1 MLYSRKI
8 SVWNC
13 NWFVSIKYDLLL
25 TRGLFYYF
33 KIDHLSYNHLSYNH
47 LSYNHL
53 SYNHLSYTERERSFF
68 IQFIL
73 STLNSPTHYL
83 SYTSFVLQRGDN
95 RSFFIFFSLAV
106 SKRQNFW
113 LKFQSKFR
121 TLGVRCYIRLNM
133 MLNIKCWLFVLN
145 KK

>member
-1 MLYSRKI
+1 MSSLTLCSWMLYSRKI

-95 RSFFIFFSLAV
+95 RSFFVFFHSLF
-106 SKRQNFW
+106 QIGNFFDW
-113 LKFQSKFR
+113 NFR
-121 TLGVRCYIRLNM
+121 ASLGLLESGV
-133 MLNIKCWLFVLN
+133 IKD
-145 KK
+145 